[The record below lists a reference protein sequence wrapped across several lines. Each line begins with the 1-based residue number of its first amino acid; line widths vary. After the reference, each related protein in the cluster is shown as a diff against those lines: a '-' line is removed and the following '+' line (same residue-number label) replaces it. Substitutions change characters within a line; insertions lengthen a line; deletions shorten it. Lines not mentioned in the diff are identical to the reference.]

1 MMLKSIIESAW
12 CQAKTPVARLAL
24 GGLLISITFS
34 LFRQQP
40 VVGVRM
46 AENHVLIVEDE
57 AKIAELLRD
66 YLVKAGFLVTC
77 VRRGDLAIAEV
88 QKITPALVLLDIML
102 PGMDGMDVCREIRKF
117 SDIPIIMITARVEE
131 IDRIIGLELGADDYV
146 CKPFSPREVVARVKT
161 VLRRMRPQPSELH
174 LTAGSISMDCGKREV
189 TVRGRPVNLT
199 RNEFALL
206 KALMAR
212 PNRAFTRGELMNLVQ
227 GYNSNVY
234 DRTIDSHIKNL
245 RRKMAE
251 KLPES
256 EVISTIYGVGYKL
269 SIGASASEENG

>member
-1 MMLKSIIESAW
+1 
-12 CQAKTPVARLAL
+12 
-24 GGLLISITFS
+24 
-34 LFRQQP
+34 
-40 VVGVRM
+40 M
-46 AENHVLIVEDE
+46 AGKNVLIVEDE
-57 AKIAELLRD
+57 TKIAELLRD
-66 YLVKAGFLVTC
+66 YLVAAGFLATIVE
-77 VRRGDLAIAEV
+77 RGDLAVAEV
-88 QKITPALVLLDIML
+88 RKNAPALVILDIML

-117 SDIPIIMITARVEE
+117 STIPIIMLTARVEE

-146 CKPFSPREVVARVKT
+146 CKPFSPREIVARVKA
-161 VLRRMRPQPSELH
+161 VLRRSLPRHEKLRLDVGP
-174 LTAGSISMDCGKREV
+174 ISMDCAAHEV
-189 TVRGRPVNLT
+189 TVRGKPVNLT
-199 RNEFALL
+199 PNEFVLL
-206 KALMAR
+206 KVLMAR